1 MLARCFASLKTYASV
16 LDVPQ
21 AIDMATVYV
30 QPDVAQRLLP
40 ESHSSLLLQVYFRG
54 NADINR

>member
-1 MLARCFASLKTYASV
+1 MCDLTSGITK
-16 LDVPQ
+16 
-21 AIDMATVYV
+21 
-30 QPDVAQRLLP
+30 AQRLLP